1 MDKLRRKLNSVMQEF
16 AWALVIDTERQIKA
30 LEDEKRTLGGKQE
43 KSAARLAE
51 LRAQLREAEA
61 EWKSVKASIGDLSKR
76 HTVNDD
82 EDRRLE
88 EEMKEISAKWRE
100 FNVRAYLDES
110 WTVEGN
116 MRLHVNSKISIQ
128 KY

>member
-1 MDKLRRKLNSVMQEF
+1 
-16 AWALVIDTERQIKA
+16 
-30 LEDEKRTLGGKQE
+30 
-43 KSAARLAE
+43 
-51 LRAQLREAEA
+51 
-61 EWKSVKASIGDLSKR
+61 
-76 HTVNDD
+76 VNDD

-100 FNVRAYLDES
+100 FNVRGYLDES

-116 MRLHVNSKISIQ
+116 IRLHVNSKISIQ